1 MAKSEIINKAIE
13 KYKNLPMG
21 TKAAVAYTFANL
33 MQKAINVLVVPLYTR
48 LLTTAEYG
56 TYSVFISWMEL
67 FEIVV
72 TFRLFYGAYVVGLV
86 KFEDDR
92 ECYTSSLETL
102 SAIITTVFLLIYIV
116 FQNPI
121 NNLTDLTTALTLLM
135 FLMMYA
141 IPVVGFWKA
150 WERVDNKYVSVVILT
165 FALSFFTPLFGI
177 LGIRLM
183 ANKANAIVY
192 ARVGIEIAI
201 AIFIL
206 IRFKRRFFEKNKL
219 RYWKYALKMNVPL
232 LPYYLSTIVLNHS
245 DRIVIQKMVGYSEA
259 GIYSVAYSAAMIMTL
274 FNTSFNSSLQP
285 WLFKQLKKKNYSDIH
300 KTLNFVLLLVAGVNI
315 LLIAVAPEVVT
326 ILAPEQYHEAIYIIP
341 PLATSVYVM
350 AFYQNF
356 VNVEFYYSESKI
368 TAVASIGAAVLNII
382 LNIAFIPRFGYLA
395 AGYTTLVSYLIFLG
409 AHYFFAKKVC
419 QKNKCPFSIFDMKT
433 MGKISIFFVGT
444 SIVLTL
450 VYQTK
455 LLRYA
460 LIIGFLVIVV
470 LNRNEMKTRVSG
482 FLKEKKN

>member
-1 MAKSEIINKAIE
+1 
-13 KYKNLPMG
+13 MG

-102 SAIITTVFLLIYIV
+102 SAIITTVFLLVYIV

-121 NNLTDLTTALTLLM
+121 NKLTDLTTTLTLLM

-150 WERVDNKYVSVVILT
+150 WERVDNKYISVVALT
-165 FALSFFTPLFGI
+165 FALSFFTPLFGV
-177 LGIRLM
+177 LGIRFM
-183 ANKANAIVY
+183 ANKANAIIY

-201 AIFIL
+201 ALFVL
-206 IRFKRRFFEKNKL
+206 IKFKNRFFKKIKFK
-219 RYWKYALKMNVPL
+219 YWKYALQMNVPL
-232 LPYYLSTIVLNHS
+232 LPFYLSTIVLNHS
-245 DRIVIQKMVGYSEA
+245 DRIIIQKMVGYSEA
-259 GIYSVAYSAAMIMTL
+259 GMYSVAYSAAMIMTL

-285 WLFKQLKKKNYSDIH
+285 WLFKQLKKKEYSNIH
-300 KTLNFVLLLVAGVNI
+300 KTLNFVLLLIAGANI
-315 LLIAVAPEVVT
+315 LLIAVAPEIVT
-326 ILAPEQYHEAIYIIP
+326 LLAPKQYHEAIYIIP
-341 PLATSVYVM
+341 PLAASVFVM
-350 AFYQNF
+350 AAYQNF
-356 VNVEFYYSESKI
+356 VNVEFYYNESKI
-368 TAVASIGAAVLNII
+368 TAIASIGAAILNIVLNII
-382 LNIAFIPRFGYLA
+382 FIPMVGYLV
-395 AGYTTLVSYLIFLG
+395 AGYTTLVSYVLFWLT
-409 AHYFFAKKVC
+409 HYWFVKKVC
-419 QKNKCPFSIFDMKT
+419 SRNQCPFSIFDIKT
-433 MGKISIFFVGT
+433 MGIITVCFIIFSVVMT
-444 SIVLTL
+444 LT
-450 VYQTK
+450 YQTW

-460 LIIGFLVIVV
+460 IIIVMLVIGAF
-470 LNRNEMKTRVSG
+470 NKDRVITNVRKL
-482 FLKEKKN
+482 FETKKDDVSSTDKGKHQ